1 MPKKHFKP
9 NLFFKFLLGRDPPQP
24 RSRLYGRLELLEHA
38 YMWGGWM
45 AKRTG
50 GKEGNGETHRV
61 DRETNMMGLGGM
73 VAEKLTLFFDRMT
86 E

>member
-1 MPKKHFKP
+1 
-9 NLFFKFLLGRDPPQP
+9 
-24 RSRLYGRLELLEHA
+24 
-38 YMWGGWM
+38 M

>member
-1 MPKKHFKP
+1 M
-9 NLFFKFLLGRDPPQP
+9 LFRQCQVLQANFL
-24 RSRLYGRLELLEHA
+24 
-38 YMWGGWM
+38 M